1 MAKDSRASAIL
12 GREKKKQPQKGGKGR
27 SKKAHSVH
35 ARRVENGYHS
45 ETRFKGDDRE
55 EETQEHIHPDI
66 QALLDHMRSNLG
78 DEQQEAQSASG
89 AGGDGAAPGEKK
101 EDVVDAEFTE
111 VDDDKKKSA

>member
-12 GREKKKQPQKGGKGR
+12 GGEKKKQPQKGGKGR

-45 ETRFKGDDRE
+45 ETRFKGDDGE

-78 DEQQEAQSASG
+78 DEQQEAQSG
-89 AGGDGAAPGEKK
+89 QEPPVEGQPPAPPQEMM
-101 EDVVDAEFTE
+101 
-111 VDDDKKKSA
+111 